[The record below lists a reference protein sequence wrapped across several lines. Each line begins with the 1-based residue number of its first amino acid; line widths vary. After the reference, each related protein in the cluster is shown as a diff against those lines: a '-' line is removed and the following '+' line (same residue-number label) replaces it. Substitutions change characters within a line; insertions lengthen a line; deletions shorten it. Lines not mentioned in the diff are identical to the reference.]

1 MSHSYDH
8 GGNIF
13 TVARGLGVA
22 PDQVLDFSASINPL
36 GMSPMVRE
44 ALASSIDSLV
54 HYPDT
59 SHAVLKLAL
68 AKYHDLSPDCF
79 TIANGSTELIYNLP
93 AMIPGGKAL
102 IISPSFS
109 EYARALRQ
117 HGWQTE
123 HLVLTPESG
132 FTLDMD
138 RLSQALAAGV
148 DLLFFCNPGNPSGK
162 LYPRHIVEEVYSLC
176 RSTGTF
182 MVLDEAFMDFCE
194 GASSK
199 QTIVQ
204 SDNAV
209 VLRSMTKFFG
219 IPGLRLGYAISTA
232 PLAERLDSMGGPWS
246 VNTLALAAGTAAL
259 QDVRHNQGSL
269 EFVSRERDRLFKML
283 EQFSQ
288 FRLYPSSAN
297 YLLVEITVGMSSGE
311 LKELLLPHGIL
322 IRDCSSF
329 MGLSGQFFRVA
340 IRLAEENGRLLESL
354 EMVLK

>member
-1 MSHSYDH
+1 
-8 GGNIF
+8 
-13 TVARGLGVA
+13 
-22 PDQVLDFSASINPL
+22 
-36 GMSPMVRE
+36 MVRE
-44 ALASSIDSLV
+44 ALASSIDSLI

-59 SHAVLKLAL
+59 SHAELKLAL
-68 AKYHDLSPDCF
+68 AKFHDLSPECF

-93 AMIPGGKAL
+93 ALIPGGKAL

-117 HGWQTE
+117 HGWQAE
-123 HLVLTPESG
+123 HFVLTPESG
-132 FTLDMD
+132 FTLDLD
-138 RLSQALAAGV
+138 RLERALAGGV
-148 DLLFFCNPGNPSGK
+148 DLLFFCNPGNPSGT
-162 LYPRHIVEEVYSLC
+162 LYPRRIVEEVYSLC
-176 RSTGTF
+176 RSAGTF

-194 GASSK
+194 DSSAK

-204 SDNAV
+204 CDNAV
-209 VLRSMTKFFG
+209 IFRSMTKFFG

-259 QDVRHNQGSL
+259 EDVRHNQGSL
-269 EFVSRERDRLFKML
+269 EFISRERDRLFKML

-340 IRLAEENGRLLESL
+340 IRSAEENGRLLESL